1 MMLAL
6 MDCGLACFSKFR
18 QPQEKSRQPLLA
30 RIEQLADQ
38 VLFNAAADEPAP

>member
-1 MMLAL
+1 MLGL
-6 MDCGLACFSKFR
+6 MDCGLPGFSKFSE
-18 QPQEKSRQPLLA
+18 PQEKSRQPLLV